1 MSPKTTLWSP
11 WREHFTANAARP
23 LPPIAAGDPALVAPE
38 DVGAALRPHLAR
50 TLARFQI
57 GEGGEGRV
65 AREVWKVRDET
76 IDDDYRVALGLFV
89 REEGRHAR
97 ILAGMVR
104 ALGGDLVRTTWTE
117 RLFVRGRRLAGLRL
131 KVLCLLA
138 AEVVGIGFYG
148 AVASRCRG
156 PLADA
161 LRQITGDEEAHLR
174 FHVDFFRAGARTPV
188 ARLAFAAAWVAIAG
202 VACGL
207 VLLDHRRTLRALG
220 VPLADAARDYTARI
234 AAVLA
239 DVRRAAPAPRQPD
252 RPGAAPL
259 PRTPAARAA

>member
-1 MSPKTTLWSP
+1 MSPETPLWSP
-11 WREHFTANAARP
+11 WREHFAVNAARP
-23 LPPIAAGDPALVAPE
+23 LPPIAAAAAPLAPE

-50 TLARFQI
+50 SLARFQI

-65 AREVWKVRDET
+65 AREIWKVRDPT

-104 ALGGDLVRTTWTE
+104 ALGGELLRTSWTE

-148 AVASRCRG
+148 AVAARCRG

-161 LRQITGDEEAHLR
+161 LRQIAGDEEAHLR
-174 FHVDFFRAGARTPV
+174 FHVDFFRASARTPA
-188 ARLAFAAAWVAIAG
+188 ARLAFAAAWLAVAG
-202 VACGL
+202 LACGL

-220 VPLADAARDYTARI
+220 VPLPDAARDYAARI
-234 AAVLA
+234 AVVLA
-239 DVRRAAPAPRQPD
+239 DVRRAPAPREPES
-252 RPGAAPL
+252 PPL
-259 PRTPAARAA
+259 AGTIPARTA